1 MKARNLR
8 TLLCRQEGG
17 DSDRCELIVLLSSNS
32 MWQMLIH
39 EYHERLNTHAMVL
52 EHRAVIEHSDAMI
65 YTIEKW

>member
-1 MKARNLR
+1 MNARNLR
-8 TLLCRQEGG
+8 TLLWRQEGG
-17 DSDRCELIVLLSSNS
+17 GSDRCELIVLLTSNP

-52 EHRAVIEHSDAMI
+52 EHYADIEHSDTMI